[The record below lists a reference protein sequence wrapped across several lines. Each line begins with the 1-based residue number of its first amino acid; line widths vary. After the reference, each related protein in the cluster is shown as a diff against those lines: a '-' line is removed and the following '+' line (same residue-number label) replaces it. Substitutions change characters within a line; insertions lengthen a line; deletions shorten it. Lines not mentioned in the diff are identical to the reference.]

1 MVDGRRSHALAAPGS
16 APRYV
21 SPSGPA
27 LPHVR
32 GNGTDVAAH
41 ASLHPVQACFDHKFY
56 INSGYDLAFIW
67 DQPDPPGLAWDQFL
81 SMGLYEGRPYRF
93 TC

>member
-1 MVDGRRSHALAAPGS
+1 M
-16 APRYV
+16 
-21 SPSGPA
+21 
-27 LPHVR
+27 
-32 GNGTDVAAH
+32 
-41 ASLHPVQACFDHKFY
+41 QACFDHKFY